1 MSDDLRDLTDFFKDR
16 IDELMVLEKRADER
30 AAHLSQTAK
39 NCVETNKAE
48 MNKFLLKMDSASDTV
63 KRVDETS
70 QKLTQYL
77 HFCETH
83 VKLTLFLFFG
93 SIILALGVGIGSYF
107 WYKHVAGQVEEA
119 KLELAQANVKLRNKP
134 IFLSADNSMTST
146 NGDYVR
152 VVPNTEGT
160 LNHPN
165 GKPYPGVYAEVWHRD
180 DN

>member
-1 MSDDLRDLTDFFKDR
+1 MSDDLRDLNNFFKDR

-30 AAHLSQTAK
+30 ADHLSQTAK
-39 NCVETNKAE
+39 NCVETNQAE
-48 MNKFLLKMDSASDTV
+48 MKRFLLEMNSASDTV
-63 KRVDETS
+63 KRVDATS

-93 SIILALGVGIGSYF
+93 SIVLAICVFTGTYF

-134 IFLSADNSMTST
+134 IFLSADNSVSST

-160 LNHPN
+160 LTHPN
-165 GKPYPGVYAEVWHRD
+165 GKPYPGVYAEVWHK
-180 DN
+180 

>member
-30 AAHLSQTAK
+30 ADHLSQTAK
-39 NCVETNKAE
+39 NCVESNQAEIKQFLLE
-48 MNKFLLKMDSASDTV
+48 MNSASHTIKKIDGTT
-63 KRVDETS
+63 E
-70 QKLTQYL
+70 KLTGYL

-93 SIILALGVGIGSYF
+93 SIILALCVGIGTYF
-107 WYKHVAGQVEEA
+107 WYRHVAGQVEEA
-119 KLELAQANVKLRNKP
+119 KLELAQANVKLRDKP
-134 IFLSADNSMTST
+134 IFLSADNSMSST

-160 LNHPN
+160 LTHPN